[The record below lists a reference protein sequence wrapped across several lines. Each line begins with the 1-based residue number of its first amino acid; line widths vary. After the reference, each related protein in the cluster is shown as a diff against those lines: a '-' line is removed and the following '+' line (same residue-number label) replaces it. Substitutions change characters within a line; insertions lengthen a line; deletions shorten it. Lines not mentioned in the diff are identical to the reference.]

1 MVQLYTAYRVI
12 SNSALHPTNT
22 YWMRGILLCAIHWA
36 GGHSPGTQAAL
47 DTQTDALNDTSVRAL
62 LEATESQDL
71 TGAFSREEALEE
83 MDTT

>member
-1 MVQLYTAYRVI
+1 
-12 SNSALHPTNT
+12 
-22 YWMRGILLCAIHWA
+22 MRGILLCAIHWA

-83 MDTT
+83 MDTTWGQKLGDIQSSGKTSTD